1 MRTDLL
7 APSSTC
13 GAQRYIPLSQG
24 TRGSPYR
31 FVGVDKT
38 IRVSYNLQEDVHVV
52 KNGRE
57 GGFLAIV
64 LRDLVGGGG
73 KIEG

>member
-1 MRTDLL
+1 
-7 APSSTC
+7 
-13 GAQRYIPLSQG
+13 
-24 TRGSPYR
+24 
-31 FVGVDKT
+31 VGVDKT